1 MIVDKSDLHDKD
13 LEEVAPICPCGRAI
27 SGYSESAVV
36 VFTADSSYI
45 GRAVVYCCDKCA
57 GGHTDGT
64 EQLGLYPDG
73 SISKLV

>member
-1 MIVDKSDLHDKD
+1 MLIDKSDLRDKD
-13 LEEVAPICPCGRAI
+13 LEEIAPICPCGKAV

-36 VFTADSSYI
+36 IINSDYLYRS
-45 GRAVVYCCDKCA
+45 RAVVYCCDKCA
-57 GGHTDGT
+57 DSHIEGV